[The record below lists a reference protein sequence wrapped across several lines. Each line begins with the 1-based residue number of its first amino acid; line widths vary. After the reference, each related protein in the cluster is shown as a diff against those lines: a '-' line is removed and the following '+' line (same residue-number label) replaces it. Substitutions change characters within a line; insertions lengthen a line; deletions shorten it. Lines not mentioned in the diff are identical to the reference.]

1 MTTVGSIRGDFP
13 TLAEWRHFNCG
24 GMAPMPKSVGAELL
38 RVPTEVIA
46 HGPNRLLMHEEE
58 FLGIETAR
66 ENLARFLGA
75 DADEIAFTLQFST
88 AVNIVV
94 EGFGWKEGDHFIV
107 TDQEHPALLIPLMN
121 AAKRFGLTYSRI
133 PIAEDP
139 EEMLASFDELWTDR
153 TRLVAVSHVTT
164 DSGTRLPVKEMTQR
178 AHDRGAKVLY
188 DGAHSV
194 GQFALDLHDLNCD
207 FYTLVGYKWLLGPYP
222 SAALYIRRDQLDE
235 IEVTWSGSRAT
246 KGGSVTM
253 GTEDIEWIDGAR
265 RFEYGGQ
272 TFSYHTGMVEG
283 MKYVEALGI
292 DNVERHARDL
302 TTLFHQG
309 LADIPQAT
317 VMSPKNPVEATG
329 ICSVKLSNLSGV
341 DFSKALRERW
351 NVVQRPSLW
360 GTSVRFS
367 LACFI
372 EEENVNE
379 LVGYIATLA
388 REGA

>member
-1 MTTVGSIRGDFP
+1 MSTKKSIRNDFP
-13 TLAEWRHFNCG
+13 TLAEWKHFNCG
-24 GMAPMPKSVGAELL
+24 GMAPMPRAVGAELL
-38 RVPTEVIA
+38 RVPTEVIN
-46 HGPNRLLMHEEE
+46 HGPNRLLAHEEA

-66 ENLARFLGA
+66 ETLARFLGA

-133 PIAEDP
+133 PVAEDP
-139 EEMLASFDELWTDR
+139 NEMLASFDALWTDR
-153 TRLVAVSHVTT
+153 TRLLAVSHVTT
-164 DSGTRLPVKEMTQR
+164 DSGTRLPVEEMTRR

-194 GQFALDLHDLNCD
+194 GQFAVDLHALNCD
-207 FYTLVGYKWLLGPYP
+207 FYALVGYKWLLGPYP
-222 SAALYIRRDQLDE
+222 SAALYIRKDQLDE

-272 TFSYHTGMVEG
+272 TFSYHTAMVEG
-283 MKYVEALGI
+283 LKYVDAIGI
-292 DNVERHARDL
+292 DQIERDARSL
-302 TTLFHQG
+302 YERFTSA
-309 LADIPQAT
+309 LADVPQAT
-317 VMSPKNPVEATG
+317 IMSPRNPVEATG
-329 ICSVKLSNLSGV
+329 ICSVKLSNMNGT
-341 DFSKALRERW
+341 DFSKALRDRW

-372 EEENVNE
+372 EDRDIDE
-379 LVGYIATLA
+379 LVGYISTLA
-388 REGA
+388 NE

>member
-1 MTTVGSIRGDFP
+1 MKKPGAIRSDFP

-24 GMAPMPKSVGAELL
+24 GMAPMPTSVGAELL
-38 RVPTEVIA
+38 RVPTEVIK
-46 HGPNRLLMHEEE
+46 HGPNRLLAHEEA

-66 ENLARFLGA
+66 QTLAGFLGA

-94 EGFGWKEGDHFIV
+94 EGFGWNEGDHFIV

-133 PIAEDP
+133 PVAEDP
-139 EEMLASFDELWTDR
+139 DEMLASFDELWTDR

-164 DSGTRLPVKEMTQR
+164 DSGTRLPVEEMTKR

-194 GQFALDLHDLNCD
+194 GQFALDLHALNCD
-207 FYTLVGYKWLLGPYP
+207 FYALVGYKWLLGPYP
-222 SAALYIRRDQLDE
+222 SAALYIRNDQIDE

-253 GTEDIEWIDGAR
+253 GAEDIEFIDSAR

-272 TFSYHTGMVEG
+272 TFSYHTAMVEG
-283 MKYVEALGI
+283 LKYVDDLGI
-292 DNVERHARDL
+292 ANVELHARKL
-302 TTLFHQG
+302 TERFHAG
-309 LADIPQAT
+309 LAAIPNAT
-317 VMSPKNPVEATG
+317 VMSPKGPVEATG
-329 ICSVKLSNLSGV
+329 ICSVKLANLSGV
-341 DFSKALRERW
+341 DFSKALRDRW

-372 EEENVNE
+372 DEQDIDE
-379 LVGYIATLA
+379 LVGFIDILA
-388 REGA
+388 SDN